1 MIEVSNLAV
10 RAGDFEMSD
19 ISFTIPSGEYGVLM
33 GRTGCGKTTILEA
46 ICGLKE
52 VTAGRVILMGR
63 DVTGL
68 PAGARGIG
76 FVPQE
81 GCLFSTMT
89 VRNHLAFGPKVQSWA
104 RDAIDQRVDELAA
117 ELGLEKLLDRKPY
130 GLSGGEIQ
138 RVALGRALSIRPGIL
153 CLDEPLSALDD
164 GTHADMIALLKKLTS
179 DYQITTLHITH
190 SQSEA
195 GAVADRTIRIDSG
208 KLMMK
213 DN

>member
-10 RAGDFEMSD
+10 RAGSFEMSG

-33 GRTGCGKTTILEA
+33 GRTGSGKTTILEA

-52 VTAGRVILMGR
+52 VTAGNIRLLER
-63 DVTGL
+63 DVTNL

-76 FVPQE
+76 FVPQD

-104 RDAIDQRVDELAA
+104 REMIDDRVSELAV
-117 ELGLEKLLDRKPY
+117 ELGLEQLLDRKPY

-138 RVALGRALSIRPGIL
+138 RVALGRALAIRPGVL

-164 GTHADMIALLKKLTS
+164 GTHREMTSLLKSLSKA
-179 DYQITTLHITH
+179 YRITTLHITH

-195 GAVADRTIRIDSG
+195 DAVADRVFRIDAG
-208 KLMMK
+208 KLNP
-213 DN
+213 DDR